1 MHAVP
6 EYADLPTEV
15 VDGMREACLA
25 LPEVH
30 EEQAWNGLRWCVR
43 KRSVAHAFS
52 IDTADGPITMAQF
65 RSPPGERE
73 LLLASGHPFF
83 RPGWGTDTVGM
94 VLDAEVDW
102 SEVAELVTESY
113 CLLAPKKL
121 VALVDRP
128 SA

>member
-1 MHAVP
+1 VP

-15 VDGMREACLA
+15 VEAMRQACLA

-30 EEQAWNGLRWCVR
+30 EQQAWNGLRWCVR
-43 KRSVAHAFS
+43 KHSVAHAFS
-52 IDTADGPITMAQF
+52 IDTAEGPITMVLF
-65 RSPPGERE
+65 RSPPGERD

-83 RPGWGTDTVGM
+83 TPGWGADSVGM
-94 VLDAEVDW
+94 VLDADVDW